1 MAIIMRRIIT
11 LLLIGM
17 ISSLS
22 IPKTVIADNID
33 VVVPLSSDYFVS
45 TNVKIKAETN
55 GKIQVNAELT
65 ATKKMKKLGFEYIK
79 IQKYENGRWS
89 TVDTLDRDVYAYDSS
104 MSNYLFTYKGKV
116 GEQYRAL
123 VKFYAQDSNGSDT
136 KIAVSNTITAKK

>member
-65 ATKKMKKLGFEYIK
+65 ATKKMKKLGF
-79 IQKYENGRWS
+79 
-89 TVDTLDRDVYAYDSS
+89 
-104 MSNYLFTYKGKV
+104 
-116 GEQYRAL
+116 
-123 VKFYAQDSNGSDT
+123 
-136 KIAVSNTITAKK
+136 